1 MRKEIRKHT
10 KNYSLLVSGTVEL
23 RVQVEASSLTEAE
36 ARAYSRWTNLLGGNI
51 DTVKILEFHCET

>member
-1 MRKEIRKHT
+1 MCSMPT

-36 ARAYSRWTNLLGGNI
+36 ARAYSRWTNLLGGSI
-51 DTVKILEFHCET
+51 DTVKLLEFHCES